1 MPASNRTGMTD
12 IVGPRHRG
20 RRDGSHFCNFMEY
33 LQMTVVT
40 SIKSVKST
48 AAAEVTKAE
57 SWLQKYLTQWLIGA
71 AIGAAIGVAAT
82 HFVIDKIWK

>member
-1 MPASNRTGMTD
+1 
-12 IVGPRHRG
+12 
-20 RRDGSHFCNFMEY
+20 
-33 LQMTVVT
+33 MTVVT

-57 SWLQKYLTQWLIGA
+57 SWLKKDLAQWLIGA
-71 AIGAAIGVAAT
+71 AIGVAIGVAAT

>member
-1 MPASNRTGMTD
+1 
-12 IVGPRHRG
+12 
-20 RRDGSHFCNFMEY
+20 
-33 LQMTVVT
+33 MTVVT

-71 AIGAAIGVAAT
+71 AIGVAAT
-82 HFVIDKIWK
+82 HLLIDKIWK

>member
-1 MPASNRTGMTD
+1 
-12 IVGPRHRG
+12 
-20 RRDGSHFCNFMEY
+20 
-33 LQMTVVT
+33 MTVVT

-48 AAAEVTKAE
+48 AAADVTKAE
-57 SWLQKYLTQWLIGA
+57 SWLRKYLTQWLIGA

>member
-1 MPASNRTGMTD
+1 
-12 IVGPRHRG
+12 
-20 RRDGSHFCNFMEY
+20 MEY

-48 AAAEVTKAE
+48 AAAKVTKAE
-57 SWLQKYLTQWLIGA
+57 SWRQKYLTQWLIGA